1 MGKYMCLNPIS
12 KVGLELFGDSYSE
25 VENINEADGILV
37 RSASMHDMEI
47 PSGVKAI
54 ARAGAGV
61 NNIPID
67 KCSEEGI
74 VVFNTPGANANGV
87 KELVIAGLMLASRA
101 IVGGVNWVQENK
113 SDPNLLKSV
122 EKAKKQFAGNEI
134 KGKKLGVIGLGAIGV
149 LVANIGIRLG
159 MDVYGY
165 DPYMSVDHAWDVSRH
180 INHSTA
186 LEEIFKEC
194 DYITMHAPLTDTTK
208 GMINKE
214 AIGQM
219 KDRVVLLNFSRDLLV
234 NDEDM
239 IEALNSGKVAKYVT
253 DFPSTAIANANNVIA
268 FPHLGAST
276 GESEDNCATMAV
288 RQMVDYLENGN
299 IRNSVNFPTCEAGIF
314 EDGKRITIIHKN
326 VPQMLN
332 QFTSIFGT
340 EDINISNLTNKSK
353 GDNAYTI
360 IEVEGTY
367 SDDVIE
373 KIKEVK
379 GVAKVRVL

>member
-12 KVGLELFGDSYSE
+12 KIGLELFGDSYSE

-37 RSASMHDMEI
+37 RSASIHEMEI
-47 PSGVKAI
+47 PNNIKAI

-87 KELVIAGLMLASRA
+87 KELVIAGLMLASRD
-101 IVGGVNWVQENK
+101 IVGGVNWVQDNK

-180 INHSTA
+180 IAHSTA
-186 LEEIFKEC
+186 IEEILKEC
-194 DYITMHAPLTDTTK
+194 DYITIHAPLTDDTK

-214 AIGQM
+214 AIEQM
-219 KDRVVLLNFSRDLLV
+219 KDKVVVLNFSRDLLV

-239 IEALNSGKVAKYVT
+239 IEALNSGKVGKYVT

-288 RQMVDYLENGN
+288 KQMMDYLENGN
-299 IRNSVNFPTCEAGIF
+299 IKNSVNFPTCDAGIF
-314 EDGKRITIIHKN
+314 ENGKRITIIHKN
-326 VPQMLN
+326 IPQMLN

-340 EDINISNLTNKSK
+340 EDINISNLINKSK

-360 IEVEGTY
+360 IDVEGTY